1 MLMFDEGL
9 QSSGKRAHSELAVIH
24 SPRAIYET
32 SRKLVDLDSV
42 VVSKTNSGFRREDI
56 ERFSDALEE
65 ALDEHPRFL
74 VFDFAH
80 RNGFSETR
88 NGFDGLPEL
97 IHACANLI
105 ATSSV
110 VAVAWVRGPMA
121 GADLEF
127 ALACSMMAAE
137 APATF
142 TLSPYGAA
150 YAFLA
155 RKIGV
160 ARAEQIMLERD
171 VLDAATMRDLLL
183 IRHVESTPDEN
194 DLALNGFLGRSLRR
208 HNALAHM
215 YRAQR
220 LVMPVSF
227 ELVRAAH
234 GA

>member
-1 MLMFDEGL
+1 MLNFDGYAQSSALLVSSALAPIYGPKVVYEGL
-9 QSSGKRAHSELAVIH
+9 
-24 SPRAIYET
+24 
-32 SRKLVDLDSV
+32 RKLEELDSV
-42 VVSKTNSGFRREDI
+42 VVSKKSPGFRRDDI
-56 ERFSDALEE
+56 EMFSDALEE
-65 ALDEHPRFL
+65 ALDTSPKFL
-74 VFDFAH
+74 IFDFAH
-80 RNGFSETR
+80 PAGFSETR

-97 IHACANLI
+97 IHACANLVS
-105 ATSSV
+105 TSSV

-127 ALACSMMAAE
+127 ALSCSMIAAE

-142 TLSPYGAA
+142 ALSPYGSA

-160 ARAEQIMLERD
+160 ARAEQIMLEHD
-171 VLDAATMRDLLL
+171 VLDAAAMRDLLL
-183 IRHVESTPDEN
+183 IRHVEPAPCEDDT
-194 DLALNGFLGRSLRR
+194 ALQAFIGRSLRR

-220 LVMPVSF
+220 LVMPVPF

-234 GA
+234 AA